1 GAPNFG
7 ASAFSSLVRMLMIQ
21 AACKGA
27 AGRRLDLE
35 AKCQELVCALF
46 SRPRQTPE
54 ATTSLHEAM
63 LAAAFPL
70 TWRM

>member
-1 GAPNFG
+1 
-7 ASAFSSLVRMLMIQ
+7 MQ
-21 AACKGA
+21 
-27 AGRRLDLE
+27 GRRGRRFDLE
-35 AKCQELVCALF
+35 AKCQELVYALF